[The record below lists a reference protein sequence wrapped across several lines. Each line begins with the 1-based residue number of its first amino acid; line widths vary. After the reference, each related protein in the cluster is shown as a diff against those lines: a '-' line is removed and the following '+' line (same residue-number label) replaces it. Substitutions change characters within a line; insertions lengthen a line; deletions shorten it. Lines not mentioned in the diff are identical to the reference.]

1 MRNICVLL
9 IQGSVGSTKF
19 YNIISHEHHSRTRR
33 GCTCGG
39 KRQDED
45 LIAAAADGQADDAS
59 ALPTRAK
66 AQDAQAKAKAQA
78 FA

>member
-1 MRNICVLL
+1 M
-9 IQGSVGSTKF
+9 T
-19 YNIISHEHHSRTRR
+19 IIPEHAVAALAEARA
-33 GCTCGG
+33 
-39 KRQDED
+39 KRQAED